1 MDETHSKI
9 IRRLGGGGDALRR
22 DASAGGRRYDSKRQL
37 RGQHLFVGGYVA
49 DSAGGIDGH
58 QWMDRDRDR
67 RCDGPVQAS
76 ARGYNRASDGNRSI
90 DLDGR
95 SARGG
100 LEQIIATEIGHTYRL
115 TFDVAGNTDGNAFG
129 SGLRTMDVLAIGAST
144 QSASF
149 GFDCTGQSHWDMG
162 WMSMEW
168 SFVADAPST
177 TLRFLSTT
185 TATPAGYGMTLDNVA
200 IHAPAPT
207 AALLALLGL
216 GSSGGLLARC
226 RRRVA

>member
-1 MDETHSKI
+1 MKRIPRSYGVW
-9 IRRLGGGGDALRR
+9 LGVVMLFGVMPLP
-22 DASAGGRRYDSKRQL
+22 AGADMIQNGSFEDSTYSSVDTWLTLQA
-37 RGQHLFVGGYVA
+37 GSTAISGWTVIGTA
-49 DSAGGIDGH
+49 AATDSIDYIGNYW
-58 QWMDRDRDR
+58 Q
-67 RCDGPVQAS
+67 
-76 ARGYNRASDGNRSI
+76 ASDGNRSI